1 MKKKKINLF
10 PLPFWGQHPWGFSA
24 ILLLCLPT
32 HALVSRQ
39 WAECRHRHGSRGGDI
54 MTVGRGREDPRTLEG
69 HSQSQD
75 PSTANAGHCCIMP
88 PQRHSHVC
96 NNQSQVLCLALQG
109 QGGIRRTLEEAGQHQ
124 EGEGYHQVEQ
134 DQPPPFQ
141 HPGVKGTND
150 LLFEGAPNGT
160 AAHGTN
166 S

>member
-1 MKKKKINLF
+1 
-10 PLPFWGQHPWGFSA
+10 
-24 ILLLCLPT
+24 
-32 HALVSRQ
+32 
-39 WAECRHRHGSRGGDI
+39 

-88 PQRHSHVC
+88 PQRHNHVC
-96 NNQSQVLCLALQG
+96 NNQSQVLCLDLQG
-109 QGGIRRTLEEAGQHQ
+109 QGGVRWTLEEAGQHQ

-160 AAHGTN
+160 AAYGTN